1 MNEMLNSIKG
11 GLIVSCYASE
21 DLNEEM
27 NDPFV
32 MACMAQSCL
41 AGGASAIRTNL
52 ENVAAIRKVIKV
64 PLIGIKKVYK
74 SGGIADSN
82 FRITPTLKEVKELV
96 EAGADIIAID
106 ATKRER
112 YDDLTLSEFI
122 KKIREQWNVGIVGDI
137 STVEEG
143 LNAVKAGVDAVGT
156 TLSGYTPYSKN
167 PIVFGALPL
176 PDPDYQIIS
185 ELKAAGVPYIIAE
198 GRVDSGEKMKKALAA
213 GASAVVIGTSIT
225 EPKKIVKTILMN
237 AK

>member
-1 MNEMLNSIKG
+1 MNKLLAKIRG
-11 GLIVSCYASE
+11 GLIVSCYAGH

-27 NDPFV
+27 SDPYV
-32 MACMAQSCL
+32 MACMANSCVN
-41 AGGASAIRTNL
+41 GGAVAIRTNL
-52 ENVAAIRKVIKV
+52 ENVAAIRKAVDV

-74 SGGIADSN
+74 SGGIEDSN
-82 FRITPTLKEVKELV
+82 FRITPTLKEVEELV
-96 EAGADIIAID
+96 NAGADIVAVD

-112 YDDLTLSEFI
+112 YDQFTLKEFI
-122 KKIREQWNVGIVGDI
+122 KKIREKWDIGIVGDI

-143 LNAVKAGVDAVGT
+143 VAAFEAGVDAVGT

-167 PIVFGALPL
+167 PIVFGTLPL
-176 PDPDYQIIS
+176 PDPDYQIIT
-185 ELKAAGVPYIIAE
+185 ELKQAGVPFIIAE
-198 GRVDSGEKMKKALAA
+198 GRIDSGTKMKKALDS